1 MTDDK
6 GTVLLDITLTSNRD
20 TGPLQMV
27 SGEQL
32 AKYQAIERVARRLVY
47 NKHIACGTLRPLL
60 DALEVTLVMP
70 ADQGE

>member
-1 MTDDK
+1 MSDDK
-6 GTVLLDITLTSNRD
+6 VIMDITLTSNKDR
-20 TGPLQMV
+20 GPLQMV

-60 DALEVTLVMP
+60 DALEITLVMP
-70 ADQGE
+70 PYEGE